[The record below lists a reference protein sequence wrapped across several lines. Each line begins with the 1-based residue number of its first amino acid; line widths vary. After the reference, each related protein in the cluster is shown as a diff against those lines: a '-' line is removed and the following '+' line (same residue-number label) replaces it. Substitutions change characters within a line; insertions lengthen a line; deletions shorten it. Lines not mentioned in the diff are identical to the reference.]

1 MRSDVVQLT
10 AELLGRAEPFV
21 LATVVWRRGPSSGK
35 LGAQVVIRPDG
46 KVRGWL
52 GGACAEPTVVR
63 EALEALGDGRPRLMF
78 LGPAAELESGH
89 REGVTLVP
97 MACESEGALE
107 VYLDPMLPEPHVVA
121 IGRSPAADT
130 LARLAGTLGWRTTVV
145 DDGGSVEDHPGVE
158 RVVTSL
164 DLSDLGIDGRTFVV
178 VTTQGHYDE
187 DALEAALATPA
198 GYVGLVASRK
208 RADTVIEFLRGR
220 GLEEETLTRVR
231 APAGLDLGGVDHDE
245 MAVAILA
252 ELVALKAAG
261 ALAAGVEVH
270 LPQIAA
276 DPVCGMD
283 VDVQNAK
290 YTTEFQGH
298 TYYFCAAGCLRSFE
312 SDPNRFLASAE

>member
-1 MRSDVVQLT
+1 VRSDVLQLT

-35 LGAQVVIRPDG
+35 LGSQVVIRPDG
-46 KVRGWL
+46 RVQGWL

-63 EALEALGDGRPRLMF
+63 EALEALADGQPRLMF
-78 LGPAAELESGH
+78 LGPVAELASGH

-107 VYLDPMLPEPHVVA
+107 VYLEPMLPKPHVVV

-130 LARLAGTLGWRTTVV
+130 LARLAQGLGWRATVV
-145 DDGGSVEDHPGVE
+145 DDGGESRDHSGVD
-158 RVVTSL
+158 RVVTDL

-178 VTTQGHYDE
+178 VATQGHYDE
-187 DALEAALATPA
+187 DALQAALNTPA

-208 RADTVIEFLRGR
+208 RADGVIEYLRGK
-220 GLEEETLTRVR
+220 GLEEDTLTRVR
-231 APAGLDLGGVDHDE
+231 APAGLDLGRVDHDE

-252 ELVALKAAG
+252 ELVAVKAKG
-261 ALAAGVEVH
+261 GLARGIEVH
-270 LPQIAA
+270 MPEIAK

-283 VDVQNAK
+283 VDVHTAK
-290 YTTEFQGH
+290 YLTDYEGQ
-298 TYYFCAAGCLRSFE
+298 TYYFCAAGCLRAFE
-312 SDPNRFLASAE
+312 ADPEGFLTGT

>member
-1 MRSDVVQLT
+1 MRSDVLQLT

-63 EALEALGDGRPRLMF
+63 EALEALADGQPRLMF
-78 LGPAAELESGH
+78 LGPVAELESGH

-107 VYLDPMLPEPHVVA
+107 VYLEPMLPKPHVVV
-121 IGRSPAADT
+121 IGRSPAVDT
-130 LARLAGTLGWRTTVV
+130 LARLAQGLGWRATVV
-145 DDGGSVEDHPGVE
+145 DGGGDSHDHPGVD

-164 DLSDLGIDGRTFVV
+164 DLSDQGIDGRTFVV
-178 VTTQGHYDE
+178 VATQGHYDE
-187 DALEAALATPA
+187 DALQAALATPA

-208 RADTVIEFLRGR
+208 RADGVIEYLRGK
-220 GLEEETLTRVR
+220 GLEEDSLIRVR
-231 APAGLDLGGVDHDE
+231 APAGLDLGRVAHDE

-252 ELVALKAAG
+252 ELVAVKAAG
-261 ALAAGVEVH
+261 GLAQGIEVH
-270 LPQIAA
+270 MPEVAT

-283 VDVQNAK
+283 VDVHTAK
-290 YTTEFQGH
+290 YTTDYMEQ
-298 TYYFCAAGCLRSFE
+298 TYYFCAAGCLRAFE
-312 SDPNRFLASAE
+312 ADPEGFLTGT